1 MHKLLKRQLEKYFS
15 TGLPQSP
22 ELSSFLDSVN
32 EAYVQLDERFN
43 ALEHT
48 LEVTSEESFTELN
61 NFRNVIDETA
71 MVIVVNRSGYIS
83 YVNKSFCLGT
93 GIKEQDIKKKKL
105 NEFLSPENNK
115 LLETAAAKLVK
126 GQTWKGEISI
136 QNNYGQTIWLHNT
149 VVPLKDQVG
158 KTSRYMS
165 IMIDITSRKIFED
178 EIIRS
183 EDKYKN
189 VVNSINDIL
198 FQLDEKLELIFLNKA
213 WTDITKFNI
222 YESLG
227 LNFTHFIDEKDRKDI
242 EKQLK
247 QLLKSKSEEFKIIT
261 KINTASNTTIWA
273 KISGKLVRDQ
283 HGIATGISGTIRDV
297 TETINNEDLLK
308 KSYAFQQAILNSA
321 KQAII
326 ATDENGII
334 STINAGT
341 EELFGCT
348 EHQVV
353 RRKKISDILNLG
365 RSFKSA
371 KSKTSTEELIKKAKE
386 EGYYE
391 YETIIYNCTSQKTDV
406 LLSVSTIKDTLQNI
420 TGYLF
425 ILNDISIRKKTEYE
439 NIKLNKILEET
450 PDFVVY
456 YDLDN
461 HPMYYNKSYKEIRY
475 INDQETLYPIH
486 PAWVDIIINKKAIPY
501 AMLHGAWKGE
511 TAILDKNGL
520 EIPVLQLI
528 IIHKDELGNPI
539 FRSSLMRDIT
549 QRKEHEKRIL
559 QSEKRNRDLINYSQ
573 ASICTHD
580 MQGNLLTINPAG
592 CEITGYQM
600 EEMIGRPITDFMKDE
615 HRENFDQEYLSV
627 FKKAKTAQGIL
638 ILRHKEGRTIYMLYK
653 NYKVEEQGSEPYIIG
668 FAQDIS
674 DRIKIESELKNA
686 KKIAEESLHT
696 KELFLAN
703 MSHEI
708 RTPMN
713 GIVGLTNLLLK
724 TSLNEKQSQYAG
736 SVKQS
741 AENLLVIIN
750 EILDFS
756 KIQAGKLEILK
767 QGFDL
772 NNAIYNLTQTFLHEA
787 QKKKIH
793 FSCEVDDSLHP
804 YLIGDQVRLNQVL
817 VNLLGNAFKFTEAG
831 TVQLTVKKLQENP
844 ESLRL
849 RFEISD
855 TGIGISSEY
864 LEKIFQSFTQ
874 ANADTSR
881 RYGGTGLGL
890 SIVKNLLNLMGSDIN
905 VTSTMGKGSI
915 FSFEINFEKTDAD
928 KIGHS
933 DLIEQSFT
941 NKLTGCRILLAED
954 NKVNQLFAVELVSEW
969 GAQIDIADN
978 GKIAVDLM
986 KEKSYDL
993 VLMDIQMPEMSG
1005 IDATEYIRNN
1015 LSAPAREIPII
1026 AMTANAMKGDE
1037 EKFLKAGMN
1046 AVIFKPFE
1054 GHELFNKMEPYL
1066 LGKIISGDS
1075 STFQSVHIAGKVI
1088 NNEFPE
1094 FTTISMDVLK
1104 AFSRGKASFIEK
1116 MVTVLNEAI
1125 PVMVDSL
1132 KNSIEKYDSEE
1143 IRHHSHKLIPNMNML
1158 GNKHLEEQMKWIE
1171 DNALN
1176 PDTES
1181 EIKSR
1186 YLKINP
1192 ILNTLVSELTQLH
1205 TFILNNDLS
1214 NYLKKTA

>member
-15 TGLPQSP
+15 SGLPQSP
-22 ELSSFLDSVN
+22 ELSSFLNSVS

-48 LEVTSEESFTELN
+48 LEVTSEESYTEIN

-71 MVIVVNRSGYIS
+71 MVVVINRSGYIS
-83 YVNKSFCLGT
+83 YVNRSFCIGT
-93 GIKEQDIKKKKL
+93 GIQEKDIQNKKL
-105 NEFLSPENNK
+105 NEILSPENNEQ
-115 LLETAAAKLVK
+115 LETAANKLLK
-126 GQTWKGEISI
+126 GQTWKGEISVR
-136 QNNYGQTIWLHNT
+136 NNYGQTIWLHNT
-149 VVPLKDQVG
+149 VVPLKDQSG
-158 KTSRYMS
+158 KISRYMS

-198 FQLDEKLELIFLNKA
+198 FQVDEKLEIIFLNKA
-213 WTDITKFNI
+213 WTDITKYSI

-227 LNFTHFIDEKDRKDI
+227 LTFTGFIEDSEKEEI

-247 QLLKSKSEEFKIIT
+247 QLLKSKSEEFKL
-261 KINTASNTTIWA
+261 NTRLKTLNNKYIWA
-273 KISGKLVRDQ
+273 KISGKLIRNQ
-283 HGIATGISGTIRDV
+283 NGIATGISGTIRDV
-297 TETINNEDLLK
+297 TETINNEELLK

-326 ATDENGII
+326 ATDANGII

-341 EELFGCT
+341 EELFGCN

-353 RRKKISDILNLG
+353 RKKKISDILNLG
-365 RSFKSA
+365 RSFKAA
-371 KSKTSTEELIKKAKE
+371 KTKTSTEELIKKARE
-386 EGYYE
+386 EGSFE
-391 YETIIYNCTSQKTDV
+391 YETVVYNSSSQKTDV
-406 LLSVSTIKDTLQNI
+406 LLSVSTIKDYNQNI

-461 HPMYYNKSYKEIRY
+461 HPMYYNKSYKEIRF
-475 INDQETLYPIH
+475 INEQETLYPIH

-501 AMLHGAWKGE
+501 AMQHGAWKGE

-528 IIHKDELGNPI
+528 IIHKDEHGNPI
-539 FRSSLMRDIT
+539 FRSSVMRDIT

-600 EEMIGRPITDFMKDE
+600 EEMIGRPITDFMKEE
-615 HRENFDQEYLSV
+615 HRGNFENDYLSV

-674 DRIKIESELKNA
+674 DRIKIESELKYA

-724 TSLNEKQSQYAG
+724 TSLNEKQTQYAG

-772 NNAIYNLTQTFLHEA
+772 NNAIYNLSQTFLHEA

-793 FSCEVDDSLHP
+793 FSCDVEDSLHP
-804 YLIGDQVRLNQVL
+804 YLLGDQVRLNQVL
-817 VNLLGNAFKFTEAG
+817 VNLLGNALKFTEKG
-831 TVQLTVKKLQENP
+831 SVQLNVTKLQENP
-844 ESLRL
+844 ESIRL

-890 SIVKNLLNLMGSDIN
+890 SIVKNLLNLMGSDIQ
-905 VTSTMGKGSI
+905 VSSTIGEGSI
-915 FSFEINFEKTDAD
+915 FSFDINFEKTEQN
-928 KIGHS
+928 KVGQS
-933 DLIEQSFT
+933 TMIEQNLT
-941 NKLTGCRILLAED
+941 NKLSGCRILLAED
-954 NKVNQLFAVELVSEW
+954 NKVNQLFAVELVNEW

-986 KEKSYDL
+986 KEKEYDL

-1005 IDATEYIRNN
+1005 IDATEFIRNN

-1054 GHELFNKMEPYL
+1054 GYELYNKMEPYL
-1066 LGKIISGDS
+1066 NNKISNNNNLNIEPI
-1075 STFQSVHIAGKVI
+1075 HIALDTVKSD
-1088 NNEFPE
+1088 FPE
-1094 FTTISMDVLK
+1094 FSTINLDVLK

-1125 PVMVDSL
+1125 PAMIDSL
-1132 KNSIEKYDSEE
+1132 KNSIEKYEPE
-1143 IRHHSHKLIPNMNML
+1143 AIRHHSHKLIPNMNML
-1158 GNKHLEEQMKWIE
+1158 GNKYLEEQMKWIE

-1176 PDTES
+1176 PELEA

-1192 ILNTLVSELTQLH
+1192 VVNTLVDELTQLH

-1214 NYLKKTA
+1214 NFLKKTA